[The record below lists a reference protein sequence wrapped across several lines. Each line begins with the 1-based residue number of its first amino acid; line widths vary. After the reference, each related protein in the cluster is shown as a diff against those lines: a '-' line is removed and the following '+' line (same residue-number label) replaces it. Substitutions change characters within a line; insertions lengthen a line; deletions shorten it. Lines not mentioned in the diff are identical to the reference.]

1 MQTNIAAK
9 LYPLQR
15 TVDRFVV
22 NRPST
27 MRDQEGAPIDVVIE
41 DISETGCRI
50 RSDAPPMIDDEIR
63 IGIAGIGIRSARVI
77 WNDDR
82 SFGCTFDD
90 ALTANDV
97 AMTLEAATLVQG
109 AFEKNGIAAA
119 PETRPADELGPRAKL
134 LIIVGAAAFS
144 WVLFLSAAKA
154 IQFLV

>member
-9 LYPLQR
+9 IYPLER

-50 RSDAPPMIDDEIR
+50 RSDAIPAIDDEIR
-63 IGIAGIGIRSARVI
+63 IGIAGIGIRNARVI
-77 WNDDR
+77 WSDDR

-90 ALTANDV
+90 ALSAHNV
-97 AMTLEAATLVQG
+97 AMTMEAATLVQG
-109 AFEKNGIAAA
+109 VFEKPGIGPA
-119 PETRPADELGPRAKL
+119 PEATPDGALGPRSKL

-144 WVLFLSAAKA
+144 WLLFLGAAKL
-154 IQFLV
+154 IQFLL